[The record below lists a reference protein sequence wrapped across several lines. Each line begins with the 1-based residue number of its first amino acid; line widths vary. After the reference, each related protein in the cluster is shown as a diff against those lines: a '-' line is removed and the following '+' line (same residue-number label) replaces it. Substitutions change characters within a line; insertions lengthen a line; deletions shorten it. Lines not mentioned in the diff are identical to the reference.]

1 MPKFNKAKKDKVT
14 ALLPVSYK
22 QLFCFTYRTNLILLF
37 KLSLVMS
44 IFCLPFM
51 ASVLF
56 KNIFEASISSNTALS
71 NEEISVAILNF
82 RSVYGFIISTC
93 FLLVGIGLSGSFYV
107 MKQYLTNEGMVF
119 KRDFFKGIKKNW
131 KGYLL
136 LTALFAYSLAAANF
150 VINLATVSSYY
161 GVLLI
166 LFVIISFCFLSVYL
180 ISLNIYQTYTVSFF
194 KLIKNSFLVFIS
206 QLPIACLSLICSILP
221 LVVAYFFNI
230 TLMNFI
236 AWLIYICL
244 GFGHSV
250 LTIVIFNLYMLDESV
265 NKRQFK
271 EIYRKGLFDSSND
284 VVVDEG
290 FKNDAQDL

>member
-1 MPKFNKAKKDKVT
+1 MEMDEQVDF
-14 ALLPVSYK
+14 
-22 QLFCFTYRTNLILLF
+22 
-37 KLSLVMS
+37 LS
-44 IFCLPFM
+44 
-51 ASVLF
+51 
-56 KNIFEASISSNTALS
+56 
-71 NEEISVAILNF
+71 ILNWCNSPIDIKYKD
-82 RSVYGFIISTC
+82 RISYYKAFDKYHTHGDLNQITKL
-93 FLLVGIGLSGSFYV
+93 FA
-107 MKQYLTNEGMVF
+107 K
-119 KRDFFKGIKKNW
+119 
-131 KGYLL
+131 YLL
-136 LTALFAYSLAAANF
+136 ERLKIYN
-150 VINLATVSSYY
+150 N
-161 GVLLI
+161 I
-166 LFVIISFCFLSVYL
+166 LNNWIYL

-206 QLPIACLSLICSILP
+206 QLPIACLSLIFSILP
-221 LVVAYFFNI
+221 LVVVYFFNI

-290 FKNDAQDL
+290 FKNDAQDLWFIFWISGWR